1 VRIPLRGATPSLN
14 ASVATALLLYE
25 VARRS
30 WMKGLGGTSPA
41 PRLVRPALPTSAPL
55 EVPPSPLNLAE
66 PAPFSPAA
74 AAAPDGALD
83 NEALVNEALDIEG
96 LDSQALDN
104 EALDNPSLEN
114 IPIDDGASTRW
125 VALED
130 PSSGG
135 EASAPEASA
144 APSWEDVTV
153 SAEPS
158 LFQADIRL

>member
-1 VRIPLRGATPSLN
+1 
-14 ASVATALLLYE
+14 
-25 VARRS
+25 
-30 WMKGLGGTSPA
+30 
-41 PRLVRPALPTSAPL
+41 
-55 EVPPSPLNLAE
+55 VPPSPLNLAE

-104 EALDNPSLEN
+104 EALVDEALDNPSLEN

-135 EASAPEASA
+135 EASAPDGSA